1 MTLKSDPCPNVNCAG
16 SDPCPRCGGTMTR
29 KSDTMTVM
37 QPCEHGIYAP
47 HYLDGPSN
55 RVCPGGKEIR
65 LQACVCGCEMFNM
78 VEVDGND

>member
-1 MTLKSDPCPNVNCAG
+1 MN
-16 SDPCPRCGGTMTR
+16 
-29 KSDTMTVM
+29 DTMTVM
-37 QPCEHGIYAP
+37 KPCEHGIYAP

-65 LQACVCGCEMFNM
+65 LRRQDAFVVMGGLEYPTDDDSGSAVW